1 MNSPEVFMRSLLY
14 LDCFTFLVAMAAFLL
29 HFITI
34 GAKIN
39 KKYSN
44 ISVILTEQI
53 NLFLQVSFLYD
64 LLS

>member
-1 MNSPEVFMRSLLY
+1 
-14 LDCFTFLVAMAAFLL
+14 MAAFLL